1 MTRAPQGREIV
12 DVAACIVRSPDGRVL
27 MAERT
32 AGQISPGFWEL
43 PGGKVDPGE
52 TPRAAAARELNEE
65 VGRSAEATRPWIAYE
80 HAFPLRRVRQ
90 RGCYQPA
97 VG

>member
-1 MTRAPQGREIV
+1 MSRAPQGREIV

-52 TPRAAAARELNEE
+52 TPRAARTCESK
-65 VGRSAEATRPWIAYE
+65 R
-80 HAFPLRRVRQ
+80 FPLKVTSADEADRRCLTKERTA
-90 RGCYQPA
+90 GSP
-97 VG
+97 VGS